1 MSLKH
6 LSYVSLLSIA
16 FLICF
21 VWVSFLFI
29 LLQARDRDPIVRY
42 GAMFAVA
49 MAYCGTGD
57 NGAIRRLLHVAVSDV
72 SDDVRRAAV
81 TCLGFL
87 LFRRH
92 EEVPKLVSLLAE
104 SFNPHVRYGA
114 CMAVGIACSG
124 TAFKEAI
131 DLLQPMLDDPVDYVR
146 QGAYMAMALVLMQI
160 SEARSPTVKK
170 FREQLHSVITDKHQ
184 TTMAKSGAILA
195 SGILDAG
202 GRNMVVSL
210 QSRAGFTKMGGV
222 VGLVLWLQYWYWYP
236 LMHFLS
242 LSLQPTML
250 IGLNKDFNIPK
261 NFSVKC
267 AAPPSMFAY
276 PKIEEKK
283 EDVREKV
290 VTAVLSTT
298 MKSRAREV
306 RKEARKSG
314 KPLSRENSIGGGL
327 NDAPGLE
334 RVTSHMSTAS
344 YLSIEEKGPEPEEPK
359 KKEREP
365 GSFMLTNPD
374 RQLPTQNR
382 FISVVDGQRYVPVD
396 ARMVHPTGIVVLL
409 DSDPSAPED
418 VTSVQR
424 VQLGQEEEA
433 SPPAPFTWTPGAD
446 E

>member
-1 MSLKH
+1 M
-6 LSYVSLLSIA
+6 Y
-16 FLICF
+16 
-21 VWVSFLFI
+21 
-29 LLQARDRDPIVRY
+29 
-42 GAMFAVA
+42 AVA

-92 EEVPKLVSLLAE
+92 EEVPKLVSLLSE

-114 CMAVGIACSG
+114 CMAVGIACAG

-131 DLLQPMLDDPVDYVR
+131 DLLQPMLEDSVDYVR
-146 QGAYMAMALVLMQI
+146 QGAYMAMALVLMQV

-170 FREQLHSVITDKHQ
+170 FREQLSSVITDKHQ
-184 TTMAKSGAILA
+184 TTMSKSGAILA
-195 SGILDAG
+195 SGIMDAG

-250 IGLNKDFNIPK
+250 IGLNKDFNMPK

-283 EDVREKV
+283 EDKREKV

-298 MKSRAREV
+298 MRSRARDQL
-306 RKEARKSG
+306 KEAKKSG
-314 KPLSRENSIGGGL
+314 KTLHMSRESSVSGGL
-327 NDAPGLE
+327 NEAPNME
-334 RVTSHMSTAS
+334 RVTSHLSTAS

-359 KKEREP
+359 KKEREAS
-365 GSFMLTNPD
+365 SFMLANPD

-382 FISVVDGQRYVPVD
+382 FISVVEGQRYLPVD
-396 ARMVHPTGIVVLL
+396 ARMVHPTGIVVLM
-409 DSDPSAPED
+409 DSDPTAPEE
-418 VTSVQR
+418 VTAVQR
-424 VQLGQEEEA
+424 VALGQEEEA
-433 SPPAPFTWTPGAD
+433 TPPEPFRWCPAD
-446 E
+446 DE

>member
-1 MSLKH
+1 
-6 LSYVSLLSIA
+6 
-16 FLICF
+16 
-21 VWVSFLFI
+21 
-29 LLQARDRDPIVRY
+29 
-42 GAMFAVA
+42 
-49 MAYCGTGD
+49 
-57 NGAIRRLLHVAVSDV
+57 
-72 SDDVRRAAV
+72 
-81 TCLGFL
+81 
-87 LFRRH
+87 
-92 EEVPKLVSLLAE
+92 
-104 SFNPHVRYGA
+104 
-114 CMAVGIACSG
+114 MAVGISCAG

-131 DLLQPMLDDPVDYVR
+131 DLLQPMMEDPVDYVR
-146 QGAYMAMALVLMQI
+146 QGAFMSMAMVLMQI

-170 FREQLHSVITDKHQ
+170 FREQLNSVITDKHQ
-184 TTMAKSGAILA
+184 SVMSKSGAILA
-195 SGILDAG
+195 SGIMDAG

-267 AAPPSMFAY
+267 SAPPSMFAY

-283 EDVREKV
+283 EDKREKV

-298 MKSRAREV
+298 VKSRARDQ

-314 KPLSRENSIGGGL
+314 RSLSRENSMSSGL

-334 RVTSHMSTAS
+334 RVTSHLSTAS

-365 GSFMLTNPD
+365 SSFVLSNPD

-382 FISVVDGQRYVPVD
+382 FISVVEGQRYVPVD
-396 ARMVHPTGIVVLL
+396 SRMVHPTGIVVLM
-409 DSDPSAPED
+409 DSDPTAPED
-418 VTSVQR
+418 VTSVER
-424 VQLGQEEEA
+424 VMLGQEEEA
-433 SPPAPFTWTPGAD
+433 TAPEPFRWRPGDD

>member
-1 MSLKH
+1 
-6 LSYVSLLSIA
+6 
-16 FLICF
+16 
-21 VWVSFLFI
+21 
-29 LLQARDRDPIVRY
+29 
-42 GAMFAVA
+42 MFAVA

-72 SDDVRRAAV
+72 NDDVRRAAV

-92 EEVPKLVSLLAE
+92 EEVPKLVSLLSE

-114 CMAVGIACSG
+114 CMAVGISCAG

-131 DLLQPMLDDPVDYVR
+131 DLLQPMLEDPVDYVR
-146 QGAYMAMALVLMQI
+146 QGAYLSMALVLMQI

-170 FREQLHSVITDKHQ
+170 FRDHLSTVITDKHQ
-184 TTMAKSGAILA
+184 TPMAKSGAILA
-195 SGILDAG
+195 SGIIDAG

-210 QSRAGFTKMGGV
+210 QSRAGFTKMAGV

-267 AAPPSMFAY
+267 SAPPSMFAY
-276 PKIEEKK
+276 PVIEEKK
-283 EDVREKV
+283 EDKKEKV

-298 MKSRAREV
+298 LKSRAREV

-314 KPLSRENSIGGGL
+314 KPSLSRESSLAGGL

-334 RVTSHMSTAS
+334 RVTSHLSTAS
-344 YLSIEEKGPEPEEPK
+344 YLSIEEKNIEPEEPK
-359 KKEREP
+359 KKVKEP
-365 GSFMLTNPD
+365 SSFMLSNPD
-374 RQLPTQNR
+374 RQLPMQNR
-382 FISVVDGQRYVPVD
+382 FISVVEGQRYVPVD
-396 ARMVHPTGIVVLL
+396 ARMVHPTGIVILM
-409 DSDPSAPED
+409 DSDPTAPED
-418 VTSVQR
+418 VSKVQR
-424 VQLGQEEEA
+424 VMLGQEEEA
-433 SPPAPFTWTPGAD
+433 EMPQPFRWRPGD
-446 E
+446 NE